1 MQERS
6 EANRPSSVFPGGS
19 SESSPCPLVKW
30 GMQIQLDFEDPNK
43 GEDLQVAVG
52 ILKSIYKFF
61 DTPSFKKWSLIL
73 FPLRVGLT

>member
-1 MQERS
+1 
-6 EANRPSSVFPGGS
+6 
-19 SESSPCPLVKW
+19 
-30 GMQIQLDFEDPNK
+30 MQIQLDFEDPNK